1 MTILVIV
8 ESPAKA
14 KTIQKFLGKEYAV
27 AATYGHIRDLPSKD
41 GSVDPNEQFAMRYE
55 ISSDSTKHVAELT
68 KAAKGADLLL
78 LATDPDRE
86 GEAISW
92 HVLETLGSHKEIA
105 KIPCKRVVF
114 HEITKKAILEAVAH
128 PRDIDMNLVNA
139 QQARRALDY
148 LVGFNLSPLL
158 WKKVRRGLSA
168 GRVQSVALRLICER
182 ENEIRAFK
190 TREYWSLTAEVARQA
205 DPNEAR
211 PFRARLV
218 AAEGKKLNRFDIQ
231 NETRA
236 QQLLQ
241 AVENQPLF
249 VAGIEKKRLTRNP
262 APPFIT
268 STLQQEASRKL
279 GFSARQTMMVAQ
291 KLYEGV
297 EITAPDGSQETV
309 GLITYMR
316 TDSVQ
321 LSNEAVQIM
330 RQLIKERYGPDHL
343 PKSARKYK
351 SSAKNAQE
359 AHEAIR
365 PTDPTLIPERLR
377 KSLDRDG
384 FRLYELIWKRT
395 VACQMASAQID
406 QVAATLSVGTPDLK
420 ATYLFRATG
429 SSIAFPGFMDVYSE
443 GVDATPEQERNEDE
457 SDTMLPPLE
466 SGDPIHMRAIT
477 PQQHFT
483 EPPPRYTEASLV
495 KILES
500 YGIGRPSTY
509 APTMSTLQERGY
521 VKLDQRKFFPED
533 VGEVVNRFLV
543 EHFEKYVDYHFTA
556 HLEDDLDAVSRG
568 EQAWIPLL
576 DTFWTPFKNQIT
588 DKESTTK
595 RSDITTEATDQK
607 CPECEQPLF
616 IKLGRFGRFLAC
628 SNYPEC
634 RFTQNLKKEGEE
646 EKVAAPPEVS
656 DQNCDK
662 CAKPMLIKEGRFGKY
677 LACSGYPDCRNIQPL
692 DKPVDTGVQCPMC
705 KKGTFLEKKSRRGK
719 IFYSCSGYP
728 KCKNAIWN
736 KPLSLP
742 CPGCGAPFITE
753 KTTKRYG
760 VEHLCAT
767 EGCNYREKQPAPPDP
782 EES

>member
-1 MTILVIV
+1 MTTLVIV

-14 KTIQKFLGKEYAV
+14 KTIQKFLGKDYAV

-41 GSVDPNEQFAMRYE
+41 GSVDPEQQFAMRYE
-55 ISSDSTKHVAELT
+55 VSADSVKHVTELT
-68 KAAKGADLLL
+68 KAAKGAELLL

-92 HVLETLGSHKEIA
+92 HVLETLQSKKEIA
-105 KIPCKRVVF
+105 DIPCKRVVF
-114 HEITKKAILEAVAH
+114 HEITKKAILDAVAN

-190 TREYWSLTAEVARQA
+190 TREYWSITAEVVRADQQRDARS
-205 DPNEAR
+205 
-211 PFRARLV
+211 FLARLV
-218 AAEGKKLNRFDIQ
+218 TAEGKKLNRFDIHDEAKATQ
-231 NETRA
+231 FLRA
-236 QQLLQ
+236 I
-241 AVENQPLF
+241 ENQSLHI
-249 VAGIEKKRLTRNP
+249 AAIDKKRVARNP
-262 APPFIT
+262 SPPFIT

-297 EITAPDGSQETV
+297 EITTPDGTQETV

-321 LSNEAVQIM
+321 LANEAVHAL
-330 RQLIKERYGPDHL
+330 RELIQTRYGADHL
-343 PKSARKYK
+343 PKTPRKYK

-365 PTDPTLIPERLR
+365 PTDPTLVPERLR
-377 KSLDRDG
+377 KHLDKDG

-395 VACQMASAQID
+395 IACQMASAQID
-406 QVAATLSVGTPDLK
+406 QVAATLSVGRNDPK
-420 ATYLFRATG
+420 APFLLRANG
-429 SSIAFPGFMDVYSE
+429 SSVAFSGFMEVYSE
-443 GVDATPEQERNEDE
+443 SQDATPEQERNEDE
-457 SDTMLPPLE
+457 TDTMLPPLE
-466 SGDPIHMRAIT
+466 VGDGLTATAIT

-568 EQAWIPLL
+568 EREWVPLL
-576 DTFWTPFKNQIT
+576 DSFWTPFKSQI
-588 DKESTTK
+588 DEKESTTK
-595 RSDITTEATDQK
+595 RSDITTEATDQA
-607 CPECEQPLF
+607 CPECSKPLF

-634 RFTQNLKKEGEE
+634 KFTQNIKKEGEE
-646 EKVAAPPEVS
+646 EKPVAPPELS
-656 DQNCDK
+656 DQLCEK
-662 CAKPMLIKEGRFGKY
+662 CSKPMLIKEGRFGKY

-692 DKPVDTGVQCPMC
+692 AKPLDTGVECPLC
-705 KKGTFLEKKSRRGK
+705 KKGTFLEKKSRYGK
-719 IFYSCSGYP
+719 IFYSCSTYP
-728 KCKNAIWN
+728 KCKNAVWN
-736 KPLSLP
+736 KPLANIP
-742 CPGCGAPFITE
+742 CPKCGAPFVTE
-753 KTTKRYG
+753 KITKRYG
-760 VEHLCAT
+760 VEHLCAV
-767 EGCNYREKQPAPPDP
+767 EGCDYREKQPTDP
-782 EES
+782 AATP

>member
-1 MTILVIV
+1 
-8 ESPAKA
+8 
-14 KTIQKFLGKEYAV
+14 AV
-27 AATYGHIRDLPSKD
+27 A
-41 GSVDPNEQFAMRYE
+41 N
-55 ISSDSTKHVAELT
+55 
-68 KAAKGADLLL
+68 
-78 LATDPDRE
+78 
-86 GEAISW
+86 
-92 HVLETLGSHKEIA
+92 
-105 KIPCKRVVF
+105 
-114 HEITKKAILEAVAH
+114 

-190 TREYWSLTAEVARQA
+190 TREYWSIAADVAR
-205 DPNEAR
+205 NEAGVDAR
-211 PFRARLV
+211 PFVARLV
-218 AAEGKKLNRFDIQ
+218 CAEGKKLNRFDIH
-231 NETRA
+231 NEARA
-236 QQLLQ
+236 TQLVQ
-241 AVENQPLF
+241 ALENQSLH
-249 VAGIEKKRLTRNP
+249 VAAVEKKRVARNP
-262 APPFIT
+262 SPPFIT

-297 EITAPDGSQETV
+297 EITTADGSQETV

-321 LSNEAVQIM
+321 LASEAIAAL
-330 RQLIKERYGPDHL
+330 RTLIKDRYSAEHL
-343 PKSARKYK
+343 PKTPRKYK

-365 PTDPTLIPERLR
+365 PTDPCLLPEKMR
-377 KSLDRDG
+377 KHLDRDG

-395 VACQMASAQID
+395 MACQMASAQID
-406 QVAATLSVGTPDLK
+406 QVAATLSVGVNDPK
-420 ATYLFRATG
+420 APYLLRANG
-429 SSIAFPGFMDVYSE
+429 SSIAFPGFMEVYSE
-443 GVDATPEQERNEDE
+443 SQDATPEQERNEDE
-457 SDTMLPPLE
+457 TDTMLPPLE
-466 SGDPIHMRAIT
+466 PGNTLSMNAIT
-477 PQQHFT
+477 PHQHFT

-521 VKLDQRKFFPED
+521 VKLDQRKFVPED

-568 EQAWIPLL
+568 EMAWVPLL
-576 DTFWTPFKNQIT
+576 DSFWTPFITQIQE
-588 DKESTTK
+588 KESSTK
-595 RSDITTEATDQK
+595 RSDITTEATDQQ
-607 CPECEQPLF
+607 CPECSQPLF

-634 RFTQNLKKEGEE
+634 RFTQNIKKEGEE
-646 EKVAAPPEVS
+646 ETPVAPPELS
-656 DQNCDK
+656 DQLCDK
-662 CAKPMLIKEGRFGKY
+662 CSKPMLIKEGRFGKY
-677 LACSGYPDCRNIQPL
+677 LACSGYPECRNIQPL
-692 DKPVDTGVQCPMC
+692 EKPRDTGVLCPLC
-705 KKGTFLEKKSRRGK
+705 NKGTFLEKKSRRGK

-728 KCKNAIWN
+728 KCKNALWN
-736 KPLSLP
+736 KPIADTP
-742 CPGCGAPFITE
+742 CPKCAAPFITE
-753 KTTKRYG
+753 KITKRYG
-760 VEHLCAT
+760 TEHLCAV
-767 EGCNYREKQPAPPDP
+767 EGCDYREKQPTEPAT
-782 EES
+782 ES